1 MSTESVHTLD
11 GNGWR
16 QTCRMVVGSLVAWS
30 LATLLAWP
38 SPTYYAVYP
47 LVLMGLVP
55 VFNRHVALQ
64 FLASGGLALAVAGAI
79 SGLLAPSPLVM
90 TVFVFGYAAGC
101 FWIMT
106 AARMFLL
113 GAMALVIGS
122 GVLHL
127 GSYPDVAWETLFWA
141 QGRAAALSVAIAA
154 VAYALFP
161 DVQTRTMPPPPA
173 HPPRQRR
180 HVVLLGASAACVSF
194 VTFQVLDLKDSYGA
208 QIATV
213 LVLLALSR
221 DAIWNAGRRRVMG
234 TAAGVASTLLMQ
246 LLLLSQAEQWLL
258 TACALLVG
266 LLWYSAEHVRER
278 AGPAHGFAAVTSVAI
293 LFGQLTPGEDLAGN
307 AVYRAVSVM
316 VAVTLM
322 LVWVELAHWLL
333 NAIPATRWS
342 SESSNGQP

>member
-1 MSTESVHTLD
+1 MSTEPLHPLD

-64 FLASGGLALAVAGAI
+64 FLASGVLALIAAGAI
-79 SGLLAPSPLVM
+79 LGLLAPSPPVM
-90 TVFVFGYAAGC
+90 TVFVFAYAAAC

-127 GSYPDVAWETLFWA
+127 GSYPDVAWETVFWA
-141 QGRAAALSVAIAA
+141 QGRATALSVPIAAIAY
-154 VAYALFP
+154 VLFP
-161 DVQTRTMPPPPA
+161 DVQPRTLPPPTT

-180 HVVLLGASAACVSF
+180 HVVLLGASAACASF
-194 VTFQVLDLKDSYGA
+194 VAFQVLDLKDSYGA

-221 DAIWNAGRRRVMG
+221 DAIWSAGRKRMMG
-234 TAAGVASTLLMQ
+234 TAAGVAYSLLAE
-246 LLLLSQAEQWLL
+246 LLLLRHLEQWPLA
-258 TACALLVG
+258 ACALLVG

-293 LFGQLTPGEDLAGN
+293 LFGQITPGEDLAGN
-307 AVYRAVSVM
+307 AVYRAISVM

-322 LVWVELAHWLL
+322 LVWVELAHRLL

-342 SESSNGQP
+342 FEPRNDRP